1 MNRHSPTVAQARKD
15 RRLSPDARRQA
26 FVSAAK
32 DLFLTKGYAAT
43 PLEEVVAISGGSLTT
58 LYQLFGNKQG
68 LWEAIVAEVCD
79 QITAPLQE
87 AMTLGEPTLGEPRA
101 ALKNFA
107 MRLDALER
115 SGESAGVLR
124 LILAE
129 GGKCPE
135 LTRTLFAAGP
145 DAAHAIVGDYLKAQV
160 AAGRL
165 AISDTALATQQFI
178 ALVCGDTMLR
188 QACGVLED
196 VAPEDAERRL
206 DAAVNMFLKVYAPP
220 G

>member
-1 MNRHSPTVAQARKD
+1 MNRQNPTPAHARKEG
-15 RRLSPDARRQA
+15 RLSSDARRHA
-26 FVSAAK
+26 FITAAK
-32 DLFLTKGYAAT
+32 NLFLTKGYAAT

-79 QITAPLQE
+79 QLTAPLQE
-87 AMTLGEPTLGEPRA
+87 AMTLGEPRA

-107 MRLDALER
+107 RRLDALER

-129 GGKCPE
+129 GSKYPE
-135 LTRTLFAAGP
+135 LVRTLFATGP
-145 DAAHAIVGDYLKAQV
+145 DAAHEIVGDYLKAQV
-160 AAGRL
+160 AAGHL
-165 AISDTALATQQFI
+165 AIGDTALATQQFI

-196 VAPEDAERRL
+196 IAPADAERRL
-206 DAAVNMFLKVYAPP
+206 DAAVDMFLKVYAPR
-220 G
+220 GQ

>member
-1 MNRHSPTVAQARKD
+1 MNRHSPTPAQVRKE
-15 RRLSPDARRQA
+15 RRLSSDARRQA
-26 FVSAAK
+26 FIAAAK
-32 DLFLTKGYAAT
+32 NLFLTKGYAAT

-58 LYQLFGNKQG
+58 LYQLFGNKHG

-87 AMTLGEPTLGEPRA
+87 AITLGEPRA

-129 GGKCPE
+129 GGKYPE
-135 LTRTLFAAGP
+135 LVRTLFATGR
-145 DAAHAIVGDYLKAQV
+145 DAAYEIVGDYLKAHV
-160 AAGRL
+160 AAGHL
-165 AISDTALATQQFI
+165 KISDTALATQQFI

-188 QACGVLED
+188 HACGVLED
-196 VAPEDAERRL
+196 ITPEEAERRL
-206 DAAVNMFLKVYAPP
+206 DAAVDMFLKVYAR
-220 G
+220 